1 MTVTNRKTALSPEDY
16 LRWESEQV
24 EKHEFIDG
32 EIFAMGGARREHV
45 ATSGSIYAAIKSF
58 IKGGPCRVY
67 MADMKLRVAATN
79 SYFYPDVVVTCD
91 TRDHKADQFF
101 EHPKLVVEVL
111 SETTA
116 AFDRGNK
123 FAAYRQ
129 IPSLQEYLLVD
140 IEGRR
145 ADCFRLDASGHWVLY
160 DFKGDDAVELASI
173 GFKAPLAVFFEDVE
187 PPADQA

>member
-1 MTVTNRKTALSPEDY
+1 MTATNRKTALSPDDY
-16 LRWESEQV
+16 LHWETEQV
-24 EKHEFIDG
+24 EKHEFVDG

-45 ATSGSIYAAIKSF
+45 AVSLSIATSLKAHT
-58 IKGGPCRVY
+58 KGGPCRVY

-79 SYFYPDVVVTCD
+79 SYFYPDVVVTRD
-91 TRDHKADQFF
+91 TRDHKADQFL
-101 EHPKLVVEVL
+101 EYPKLIVEVL

-129 IPSLQEYLLVD
+129 VPSLQEYLLVD
-140 IEGRR
+140 IEARR
-145 ADCFRLDASGHWVLY
+145 ADCFRLDTSGHWVLY
-160 DFKGDDAVELASI
+160 DFKGDEPIELTSI
-173 GFKAPLAVFFEDVE
+173 GFTAPLAVFFEDVE